1 MSLTQTQSAIIH
13 WVRFVCS
20 QAVVLAHLFGFF
32 HWEIGP
38 FNAMG
43 SYAVLVFFILSGF
56 LIAFSIRQKSQE
68 LPDYGFMDYLRDR
81 FFRIYPPF
89 VATLLLVF
97 ILDIAQFEYTQQL
110 YSFKQ
115 YIVNLSINLL
125 QLQEFPLAT
134 YLNDHYMIEA
144 FRFRVMGT
152 NIPLWTIS
160 IEWWLYI
167 FYGFLIFYIVKAQR
181 VKMIHW
187 ALLLFFALS
196 PLYYMF
202 IAARMN
208 KGLTLIWFLGALGVT
223 AQLTAFKNLSK
234 RTLLL
239 SVLLLLIGLTGFFKM
254 GLNGAILIF
263 FLGFYF
269 ILAHKNDRLPAMER
283 SHGIA
288 KFLADYSY
296 SLYLTHYSLILFIM
310 AVFPL
315 HKNAAELGLI
325 YIFVN
330 LFAVGFAFVFER
342 PSALWKKRYENYR
355 SIRN

>member
-1 MSLTQTQSAIIH
+1 MSINLTQSSIIH
-13 WVRFVCS
+13 WVRFFCS
-20 QAVVLAHLFGFF
+20 QAVVLAHLFVFF
-32 HWEIGP
+32 QWESGP

-43 SYAVLVFFILSGF
+43 SYAVLVFFVLSGF
-56 LIAFSIRQKSQE
+56 LIAHSITEKCKSNSS
-68 LPDYGFMDYLRDR
+68 YGFSDYLKDR

-89 VATLLLVF
+89 VATLVLVF
-97 ILDIAQFEYTQQL
+97 VLDIIQFEYTEQL

-115 YIVNLSINLL
+115 YLINFSINLL

-134 YLNDHYMIEA
+134 YINEHYMIEA

-167 FYGFLIFYIVKAQR
+167 FYGFLVFYIVKVRR
-181 VKMIHW
+181 VKMVHW
-187 ALLLFFALS
+187 AMLLFLALS

-202 IAARMN
+202 ITARMD
-208 KGLTLIWFLGALGVT
+208 KGLTLIWFLGALGIT
-223 AQLTAFKNLSK
+223 AQLTEFKNLSR
-234 RTLLL
+234 RTLFL
-239 SVLLLLIGLTGFFKM
+239 SILLLLTGLTCFFKM
-254 GLNGAILIF
+254 GYQGAILIF

-269 ILAHKNDRLPAMER
+269 IMAHKLDTLPIVER

-296 SLYLTHYSLILFIM
+296 SLYLTHYSLILFVM
-310 AVFPL
+310 AVFRTQ
-315 HKNAAELGLI
+315 KTITEFILI

-330 LFAVGFAFVFER
+330 LFAMGFAYLFER
-342 PSALWKKRYENYR
+342 PSTTWKKRYENHR
-355 SIRN
+355 S